1 MHQEVESMHFSKF
14 VEVRFVRRRRFSL
27 LLFLLALMAL
37 LQWRCGENPL
47 QPVMQ
52 GPNEVWI
59 SSSGFD
65 PSTMTVTSGTTV
77 TWTNKD
83 NVTHDVTSG
92 RPGNVENAFDPS
104 PNLKAN
110 DAHSVSFNQRGTF
123 NYFCL
128 THGSNHAGGRIVVQ

>member
-1 MHQEVESMHFSKF
+1 MWFSKII
-14 VEVRFVRRRRFSL
+14 EERFAHRRRLLL
-27 LLFLLALMAL
+27 LLFLLILTAL

-47 QPVMQ
+47 EAIMR

-65 PSTMTVTSGTTV
+65 PSTLTVTAGTTV

-92 RPGNVENAFDPS
+92 RPNDPENAFDPS

-110 DAHSVSFNQRGTF
+110 NSYSAQFSQRGTF
-123 NYFCL
+123 NYYCL
-128 THGSNHAGGRIVVQ
+128 THGSSHAGGRIVVQ

>member
-1 MHQEVESMHFSKF
+1 MKQVKQFSKF
-14 VEVRFVRRRRFSL
+14 IRRRRWL
-27 LLFLLALMAL
+27 LLFLLGALAL
-37 LQWRCGENPL
+37 TQWRCGENPL
-47 QPVMQ
+47 QPNVR
-52 GPNEVWI
+52 GPNDVWI

-65 PSTMTVTSGTTV
+65 PATLTITVGTTV

-92 RPGNVENAFDPS
+92 RPGNVENLFGPS

-110 DAHSVSFNQRGTF
+110 DTYPETFNTRGTF

-128 THGSNHAGGRIVVQ
+128 IHGTGHPGGKIVVQ

>member
-1 MHQEVESMHFSKF
+1 MWFSKF
-14 VEVRFVRRRRFSL
+14 AEARFGRRRRFWL
-27 LLFLLALMAL
+27 LLFLLIGLAL
-37 LQWRCGENPL
+37 LQWHCGENPL
-47 QPVMQ
+47 QPTGP

-65 PSTMTVTSGTTV
+65 PATLTVVPGTTV

-92 RPGNVENAFDPS
+92 QPGNVENAFDPS

-110 DAHSVSFNQRGTF
+110 EAHSVIFNKRGTF

-128 THGSNHAGGRIVVQ
+128 AHGSNH